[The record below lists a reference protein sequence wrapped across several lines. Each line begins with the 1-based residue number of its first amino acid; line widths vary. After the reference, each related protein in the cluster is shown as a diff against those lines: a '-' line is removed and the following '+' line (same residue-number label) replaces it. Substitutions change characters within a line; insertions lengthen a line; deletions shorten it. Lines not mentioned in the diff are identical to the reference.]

1 MKKGIVIILSTSIV
15 LSISISNQIKAI
27 TMHDKMIKTKAFKI
41 LFFYFLSAFLKNILL
56 KYLLKNLTK
65 GIISKMLH
73 TKFPII
79 IKKFPITAA

>member
-1 MKKGIVIILSTSIV
+1 MLSTSIV
-15 LSISISNQIKAI
+15 FSISMSNHIRLTTIQDNINKTI
-27 TMHDKMIKTKAFKI
+27 TFKI
-41 LFFYFLSAFLKNILL
+41 LFRFFLFYFSNIILL

-65 GIISKMLH
+65 GIISNILQ